1 MPRQVRKCRQCGLL
15 NEQTLDKCAECG
27 RTLPAEITTIPD
39 PPAAEPQEV
48 SSGLV
53 PDAAGAD
60 VPTQDGPLT
69 PRVATA
75 EPPVSPPA
83 NAPSVVHG
91 DGGGGVLVAVPP
103 PVGGGSQ
110 VGLQQS
116 AFPPMAPP
124 LAAAPSVAG
133 EPPSTPPV
141 TSKTPLGTLAPDA
154 PLFGDFVVE
163 ATLHPQAERE
173 SGLYRCRD
181 EGGKQRMVK
190 VLGADVVPKGSVWR
204 RLPALD
210 HPNVVKFERT
220 GEYEGF
226 YYEVQEFCEDGSL
239 AEAVASGRLVAD
251 VGWVRRTFLPQML
264 EALTHIHGLDPPIVH
279 RDVKEANIY
288 VAADGVLKLGDF
300 DIASELVEVGGQHR
314 TPRVGGTWAYSAP
327 EVIGSPAGDSEQRVM
342 LECDFYSLGVTIV
355 KLLWGETN
363 MEIAHPY
370 GVDVSAAEEFY
381 RSQKSITVP
390 EHLRDGQATPEELR
404 NLLRGLLIR
413 GWNRRW
419 GPEAVGRWLRGET
432 SDADMDAIAVDA
444 SNEYIFPKQEPFRYK
459 ELEGETFQDF
469 ARSMLEHRETA
480 AQGLSDGG
488 ITQEIESK
496 RSERGATLAH
506 AAGEAWQQ
514 VSTQGGSRLL
524 AVYAA
529 ALRLYNSLPLILPDG
544 SEFATYE
551 ELCRGF
557 RTRNEADRLA
567 FVGDEA
573 LETLSVWLGYGGAQ
587 LDTKARTVRAI
598 RESEDDPELRL
609 ESLETMLLGEP
620 RVLPDGFEVRTP
632 TEYCRHAL
640 GDAASWENDEAP
652 EAYRTLLEDWRGRHL
667 EAWLRGMD
675 VIERADESRR
685 QREAG
690 TGPDGIP
697 SEAAFE
703 AVLHQMD
710 PGRPRVMI
718 VLDMTG
724 ARVVHEVRRGQTT
737 RVGIAYSS
745 NGPGHP
751 FGAWGL
757 LPDTLG
763 AALESHTLES
773 RSGQLVVSI
782 DAVTGVE
789 PREVNQVELRLRSDN
804 AMIGD
809 PSQAVLRFRITVPQ
823 GGTVAL
829 ALAGAAAGAI
839 LLGLPRL
846 AVLLLGGDSPVNPFD
861 YDWGIA
867 WTGALNRTF
876 PYSAFVVGF
885 VALCA
890 AVYAAYR
897 LVLRAW
903 APPAQAPAEGLPRVG
918 RVRTL
923 RDRVV
928 RGLAIIMIAAAFAL
942 LWGPLGAAGY
952 YIVFAGD
959 ALTNADRLALV
970 APVLW
975 AAWGTLF
982 GLFAGLFIAAERL
995 GWERRR
1001 SVLLAA
1007 PLCLM
1012 LVVAAAAHL

>member
-1 MPRQVRKCRQCGLL
+1 VPRQVRKCRHCGAL
-15 NEQTLDKCAECG
+15 NEQTLGKCVECG
-27 RTLPAEITTIPD
+27 RALPAEIITIPD
-39 PPAAEPQEV
+39 PPSAEPQDV
-48 SSGLV
+48 SSGPAL
-53 PDAAGAD
+53 DAAD
-60 VPTQDGPLT
+60 VPTQDEPLT
-69 PRVATA
+69 PPVATA
-75 EPPVSPPA
+75 ESPVSPPVDA
-83 NAPSVVHG
+83 TRAGHG
-91 DGGGGVLVAVPP
+91 DGGAVPLVVQL
-103 PVGGGSQ
+103 PVGGGQ

-116 AFPPMAPP
+116 AFPPAAPS
-124 LAAAPSVAG
+124 LAAAQSVAG
-133 EPPSTPPV
+133 EPPPTPPV
-141 TSKTPLGTLAPDA
+141 PSTTPLGTLAPDA
-154 PLFGDFVVE
+154 PLFGGFVVE

-181 EGGKQRMVK
+181 EGGEQRMVK

-220 GEYEGF
+220 GECEGF

-264 EALTHIHGLDPPIVH
+264 EALTYIHGLAPPIVH

-300 DIASELVEVGGQHR
+300 DIASELVEAGGQHR

-327 EVIGSPAGDSEQRVM
+327 EVIGSPAGDSKQRVM

-370 GVDVSAAEEFY
+370 GVDLSAAEEFY

-390 EHLRDGQATPEELR
+390 EHLRDGQATPEALR

-444 SNEYIFPKQEPFRYK
+444 SNEYIFPKHEPFRYK

-469 ARSMLEHRETA
+469 ARSMLDHRETA
-480 AQGLSDGG
+480 AQGLSDYPG
-488 ITQEIESK
+488 IIGEIESK
-496 RSERGATLAH
+496 RGERGATLAH

-514 VSTQGGSRLL
+514 VSTQGGSRRL

-529 ALRLYNSLPLILPDG
+529 ALRLCPSLPLVLPDG
-544 SEFATYE
+544 SEFATYD

-557 RTRNEADRLA
+557 RTRSEADRLA
-567 FVGDEA
+567 LVGDEA
-573 LETLSVWLGYGGAQ
+573 LETLAIWLAYGGAQ
-587 LDTKARTVRAI
+587 LDIKARTVRAI
-598 RESEDDPELRL
+598 RESEDNPELRL

-620 RVLPDGFEVRTP
+620 RVLPDGFEVGAP

-640 GDAASWENDEAP
+640 GDAADWDNDEAP
-652 EAYRTLLEDWRGRHL
+652 EAYRMALEDWRGRHL

-703 AVLHQMD
+703 AVLRQLD
-710 PGRPRVMI
+710 PGLPRVTIM
-718 VLDMTG
+718 LDMTG
-724 ARVVHEVRRGQTT
+724 ADGVQEIRRGNTARVV
-737 RVGIAYSS
+737 IPYSS
-745 NGPGHP
+745 SGPGHP

-763 AALESHTLES
+763 AALESHTLDS
-773 RSGQLVVSI
+773 RTGQVSVSI

-789 PREVNQVELRLRSDN
+789 PREVSQVELRLRSDN
-804 AMIGD
+804 AMIRD
-809 PSQAVLRFRITVPQ
+809 PSQAVLRFRVIAPQ
-823 GGTVAL
+823 GGTL
-829 ALAGAAAGAI
+829 ALAAAGAVAGAV

-846 AVLLLGGDSPVNPFD
+846 AVLLLGGDSPVNPLD

-867 WTGALNRTF
+867 WMGALSRTF

-890 AVYAAYR
+890 AAYAAYR
-897 LVLRAW
+897 LGAW
-903 APPAQAPAEGLPRVG
+903 AWG
-918 RVRTL
+918 R
-923 RDRVV
+923 
-928 RGLAIIMIAAAFAL
+928 
-942 LWGPLGAAGY
+942 Y
-952 YIVFAGD
+952 
-959 ALTNADRLALV
+959 
-970 APVLW
+970 
-975 AAWGTLF
+975 
-982 GLFAGLFIAAERL
+982 
-995 GWERRR
+995 
-1001 SVLLAA
+1001 
-1007 PLCLM
+1007 
-1012 LVVAAAAHL
+1012 